1 MKKAKKNLKYWVIS
15 NVKIVLG
22 NNILQPNERYNISK
36 KEYDF
41 LLNSIFFKKW
51 SIQLEMY

>member
-15 NVKIVLG
+15 DVKIVLWD
-22 NNILQPNERYNISK
+22 NILQANERYNISK

-51 SIQLEMY
+51 SIVLECY